1 MKKLVIIISL
11 AVLTSCGSLIEP
23 PKSNVEPPKSNT
35 DYKNIIGNPVKID
48 KFEVAQYDFPKEM
61 HWDDAKKICDSL
73 GNDWRMPNKDEL
85 NILFQYKDRIGG
97 FNGNW
102 YWSSTLDT
110 SFKFC
115 HLKICPPKYLIPLSQ
130 PIVTTRLPGPN
141 SFARASA
148 ATTFSPVEPPAKIPS
163 SCASLRH
170 I

>member
-1 MKKLVIIISL
+1 MLKSEQKWHISALNYRKKKRTLKSHRQKFKINSRQPHKNRSRSTGVSWHARWAPRNSSCYRLVFD
-11 AVLTSCGSLIEP
+11 
-23 PKSNVEPPKSNT
+23 N
-35 DYKNIIGNPVKID
+35 
-48 KFEVAQYDFPKEM
+48 F
-61 HWDDAKKICDSL
+61 
-73 GNDWRMPNKDEL
+73 
-85 NILFQYKDRIGG
+85 
-97 FNGNW
+97 
-102 YWSSTLDT
+102 T

>member
-102 YWSSTLDT
+102 YWSSTLDNNYNDAWMQAFGNKIEGT
-110 SFKFC
+110 GFMSRTMPLYVRAVRSF
-115 HLKICPPKYLIPLSQ
+115 
-130 PIVTTRLPGPN
+130 
-141 SFARASA
+141 
-148 ATTFSPVEPPAKIPS
+148 
-163 SCASLRH
+163 
-170 I
+170 